1 MASVQ
6 EPVDFDTRPPVPVTE
21 YERMVQ
27 GVNTGYDLIFTLTHA
42 FLRALQQPELHLLV
56 VGAGGGAEIA
66 RFLPAN
72 PGWRITGVDPS
83 ADMLAMAQAKAAQL
97 GVSDRVALVRGTVED
112 LPQEARF
119 DAATCI
125 FVLHFLPD
133 AEKLALLRGIAGRLR
148 PEAPVLI
155 GTGARVAVG
164 GEGERLRDNFMH
176 AWQQHGELLGVPA
189 AQMAAT
195 ITQVLAMQP
204 MLATPEGYVA
214 LLYEAGF
221 AAVGEVLRVM
231 NGGISAWIAR

>member
-1 MASVQ
+1 MVDGQ
-6 EPVDFDTRPPVPVTE
+6 QPVDFDARPPVPVSE
-21 YERMVQ
+21 YERVVQ
-27 GVNTGYDLIFTLTHA
+27 GVNMGYELLFTLTHA
-42 FLRALQQPELHLLV
+42 FLRALQRPELHLLV

-83 ADMLAMAQAKAAQL
+83 ADMLAMAQAKAEQL
-97 GVSDRVALVRGTVED
+97 GVSDRVTLVRGTVEA
-112 LPQEARF
+112 LPQEDRF

-155 GTGARVAVG
+155 GTGARVAVA
-164 GEGERLRDNFMH
+164 GEGERLRDDFMG

-204 MLATPEGYVA
+204 MLPTPDGYVA
-214 LLYEAGF
+214 LLHEAGF
-221 AAVGEVLRVM
+221 ADVGEVLRVM
-231 NGGISAWIAR
+231 NGGISAWIVR

>member
-1 MASVQ
+1 MASAQ

-42 FLRALQQPELHLLV
+42 FLRALQQPELHLLA

-66 RFLPAN
+66 RFLPTN
-72 PGWRITGVDPS
+72 PGWHLTGVDPS
-83 ADMLAMAQAKAAQL
+83 ADMLAVAQAKAAQM

-148 PEAPVLI
+148 PDAPLLVA
-155 GTGARVAVG
+155 TAARMMQ
-164 GEGERLRDNFMH
+164 EDERLRDDFMH

-189 AQMAAT
+189 ERMAAT
-195 ITQVLAMQP
+195 VAQLLPMQQQ
-204 MLATPEGYVA
+204 MSTPEDHVR
-214 LLYEAGF
+214 LLHEAGF
-221 AAVGEVLRVM
+221 AHVGEVLRVV
-231 NGGISAWIAR
+231 GGGVSAWIAR

>member
-1 MASVQ
+1 MADAQ
-6 EPVDFDTRPPVPVTE
+6 QPVDFDARPPVPVSE

-27 GVNTGYDLIFTLTHA
+27 GVNTGYDLLFTLAHA
-42 FLRALQQPELHLLV
+42 FLRALQRPTLHLLV

-83 ADMLAMAQAKAAQL
+83 ADMLALAQAKAAQL
-97 GVSDRVALVRGTVED
+97 GVSDRVTLVRGTVEA
-112 LPQEARF
+112 LPQEDRF

-148 PEAPVLI
+148 AEGPVLI
-155 GTGARVAVG
+155 GAGARVVVA
-164 GEGERLRDNFMH
+164 GEDERLRDDVLGT
-176 AWQQHGELLGVPA
+176 WQQHGELLGVPA

-204 MLATPEGYVA
+204 TMTTLDGYVA
-214 LLYEAGF
+214 LLHEAGF
-221 AAVGEVLRVM
+221 AAVGELLRVM